1 MFKFT
6 VTQNSPEILAMEMN
20 GELNAVAAQDLQEE
34 IESLQK
40 DMVKP
45 ILIDVTRLNYISSTG
60 LRIFMIIK
68 KTANANGQTV
78 TLKGLNDIVEKVF
91 KMTGFDKMF
100 EIVYSEVDESH
111 VRKEV
116 YFHNTSFI
124 NIRIPAFALHCQELL
139 VRLVADSREP

>member
-6 VTQNSPEILAMEMN
+6 VTQNSPEILAMEMS
-20 GELNAVAAQDLQEE
+20 GELNTVAAQDLQEE

-40 DMVKP
+40 DMIKP
-45 ILIDVTRLNYISSTG
+45 MLIDVTRLNYISSTG

-100 EIVYSEVDESH
+100 EIV
-111 VRKEV
+111 
-116 YFHNTSFI
+116 
-124 NIRIPAFALHCQELL
+124 
-139 VRLVADSREP
+139 

>member
-20 GELNAVAAQDLQEE
+20 GELNTVAAQDLQEE

-45 ILIDVTRLNYISSTG
+45 ILSDVTRLNYISSTG

-100 EIVYSEVDESH
+100 EI
-111 VRKEV
+111 
-116 YFHNTSFI
+116 
-124 NIRIPAFALHCQELL
+124 
-139 VRLVADSREP
+139 

>member
-1 MFKFT
+1 MFEFT

-20 GELNAVAAQDLQEE
+20 GELNTVAAQDLQEE

-78 TLKGLNDIVEKVF
+78 TLKGFNDIVEKVF

-100 EIVYSEVDESH
+100 EIV
-111 VRKEV
+111 
-116 YFHNTSFI
+116 
-124 NIRIPAFALHCQELL
+124 
-139 VRLVADSREP
+139 

>member
-1 MFKFT
+1 MFEFK

-20 GELNAVAAQDLQEE
+20 GELNTVAAQDLQEE

-100 EIVYSEVDESH
+100 EIV
-111 VRKEV
+111 
-116 YFHNTSFI
+116 
-124 NIRIPAFALHCQELL
+124 
-139 VRLVADSREP
+139 

>member
-1 MFKFT
+1 MSKFT

-20 GELNAVAAQDLQEE
+20 EELNTVAAQDLQEE

-45 ILIDVTRLNYISSTG
+45 MLIDVTRLNYISSTG

-100 EIVYSEVDESH
+100 EIV
-111 VRKEV
+111 
-116 YFHNTSFI
+116 
-124 NIRIPAFALHCQELL
+124 
-139 VRLVADSREP
+139 

>member
-20 GELNAVAAQDLQEE
+20 GELNTVAAQDLQEE

-40 DMVKP
+40 DMIKP
-45 ILIDVTRLNYISSTG
+45 MLIDVTRLNYISSTG

-100 EIVYSEVDESH
+100 EIV
-111 VRKEV
+111 
-116 YFHNTSFI
+116 
-124 NIRIPAFALHCQELL
+124 
-139 VRLVADSREP
+139 

>member
-20 GELNAVAAQDLQEE
+20 GELNTVAAQDLQEE
-34 IESLQK
+34 IESLKK

-45 ILIDVTRLNYISSTG
+45 MLIDVTRLNYISSTG

-100 EIVYSEVDESH
+100 EIV
-111 VRKEV
+111 
-116 YFHNTSFI
+116 
-124 NIRIPAFALHCQELL
+124 
-139 VRLVADSREP
+139 

>member
-1 MFKFT
+1 MCKFT

-20 GELNAVAAQDLQEE
+20 GELNTVAAQDLQEE

-100 EIVYSEVDESH
+100 EIV
-111 VRKEV
+111 
-116 YFHNTSFI
+116 
-124 NIRIPAFALHCQELL
+124 
-139 VRLVADSREP
+139 

>member
-6 VTQNSPEILAMEMN
+6 VKQNSPEILAMEMN
-20 GELNAVAAQDLQEE
+20 GELNTVAAQDLQEE

-100 EIVYSEVDESH
+100 EIV
-111 VRKEV
+111 
-116 YFHNTSFI
+116 
-124 NIRIPAFALHCQELL
+124 
-139 VRLVADSREP
+139 

>member
-20 GELNAVAAQDLQEE
+20 GELNTVAAQDLQEE

-100 EIVYSEVDESH
+100 EIV
-111 VRKEV
+111 
-116 YFHNTSFI
+116 
-124 NIRIPAFALHCQELL
+124 
-139 VRLVADSREP
+139 

>member
-6 VTQNSPEILAMEMN
+6 VTQNSPEILEMEMN
-20 GELNAVAAQDLQEE
+20 GELNTVAAQDLQEE

-100 EIVYSEVDESH
+100 EIV
-111 VRKEV
+111 
-116 YFHNTSFI
+116 
-124 NIRIPAFALHCQELL
+124 
-139 VRLVADSREP
+139 

>member
-20 GELNAVAAQDLQEE
+20 GELNTVAAQDLQEE

-40 DMVKP
+40 DMIKP
-45 ILIDVTRLNYISSTG
+45 MLIDVTRLNYISSTG

-78 TLKGLNDIVEKVF
+78 TLLSLIH
-91 KMTGFDKMF
+91 
-100 EIVYSEVDESH
+100 I
-111 VRKEV
+111 
-116 YFHNTSFI
+116 
-124 NIRIPAFALHCQELL
+124 
-139 VRLVADSREP
+139 

>member
-20 GELNAVAAQDLQEE
+20 GELNTVAAQNLQEE

-40 DMVKP
+40 DMIKP

-100 EIVYSEVDESH
+100 EIV
-111 VRKEV
+111 
-116 YFHNTSFI
+116 
-124 NIRIPAFALHCQELL
+124 
-139 VRLVADSREP
+139 

>member
-20 GELNAVAAQDLQEE
+20 GELNTVAAQDLQEE

-78 TLKGLNDIVEKVF
+78 TIKGLNDIVEKVF

-100 EIVYSEVDESH
+100 EIV
-111 VRKEV
+111 
-116 YFHNTSFI
+116 
-124 NIRIPAFALHCQELL
+124 
-139 VRLVADSREP
+139 

>member
-20 GELNAVAAQDLQEE
+20 GELNTVAAQDLQEE

-45 ILIDVTRLNYISSTG
+45 MLIDVTRLNYISSTG

-100 EIVYSEVDESH
+100 EIV
-111 VRKEV
+111 
-116 YFHNTSFI
+116 
-124 NIRIPAFALHCQELL
+124 
-139 VRLVADSREP
+139 

>member
-20 GELNAVAAQDLQEE
+20 GELNTVAAQDLQEE

-78 TLKGLNDIVEKVF
+78 TLKGLNDIVAKVF

-100 EIVYSEVDESH
+100 EIV
-111 VRKEV
+111 
-116 YFHNTSFI
+116 
-124 NIRIPAFALHCQELL
+124 
-139 VRLVADSREP
+139 

>member
-1 MFKFT
+1 MFEFT
-6 VTQNSPEILAMEMN
+6 VTQNSPVILAMEMN
-20 GELNAVAAQDLQEE
+20 GELNTVAAQDLQEE

-45 ILIDVTRLNYISSTG
+45 MLIDVTRLNYISSTG

-100 EIVYSEVDESH
+100 EIV
-111 VRKEV
+111 
-116 YFHNTSFI
+116 
-124 NIRIPAFALHCQELL
+124 
-139 VRLVADSREP
+139 

>member
-20 GELNAVAAQDLQEE
+20 GELNTVAAQDLQEE

-45 ILIDVTRLNYISSTG
+45 MLIDVTRLNYISSTG

-78 TLKGLNDIVEKVF
+78 TLKGFNDIVEKVF

-100 EIVYSEVDESH
+100 EIV
-111 VRKEV
+111 
-116 YFHNTSFI
+116 
-124 NIRIPAFALHCQELL
+124 
-139 VRLVADSREP
+139 

>member
-20 GELNAVAAQDLQEE
+20 GELNTVAAQDLQEE

-68 KTANANGQTV
+68 KTANANGQMV

-100 EIVYSEVDESH
+100 EIV
-111 VRKEV
+111 
-116 YFHNTSFI
+116 
-124 NIRIPAFALHCQELL
+124 
-139 VRLVADSREP
+139 

>member
-20 GELNAVAAQDLQEE
+20 GELNTVAAQDLQEE

-45 ILIDVTRLNYISSTG
+45 ILIDVTCLNYISSTG
-60 LRIFMIIK
+60 LRMFMIIK

-100 EIVYSEVDESH
+100 EIV
-111 VRKEV
+111 
-116 YFHNTSFI
+116 
-124 NIRIPAFALHCQELL
+124 
-139 VRLVADSREP
+139 

>member
-6 VTQNSPEILAMEMN
+6 VTQNSPEILIMEMN
-20 GELNAVAAQDLQEE
+20 GELNTVAAQDLQEE

-100 EIVYSEVDESH
+100 EIV
-111 VRKEV
+111 
-116 YFHNTSFI
+116 
-124 NIRIPAFALHCQELL
+124 
-139 VRLVADSREP
+139 

>member
-6 VTQNSPEILAMEMN
+6 VTQNSPEILAMELN
-20 GELNAVAAQDLQEE
+20 GELNTVAAQDLQEE

-78 TLKGLNDIVEKVF
+78 TLKGFNDIVEKVF

-100 EIVYSEVDESH
+100 EIV
-111 VRKEV
+111 
-116 YFHNTSFI
+116 
-124 NIRIPAFALHCQELL
+124 
-139 VRLVADSREP
+139 

>member
-1 MFKFT
+1 
-6 VTQNSPEILAMEMN
+6 
-20 GELNAVAAQDLQEE
+20 
-34 IESLQK
+34 
-40 DMVKP
+40 MVKP

-100 EIVYSEVDESH
+100 EIV
-111 VRKEV
+111 
-116 YFHNTSFI
+116 
-124 NIRIPAFALHCQELL
+124 
-139 VRLVADSREP
+139 

>member
-6 VTQNSPEILAMEMN
+6 VTQNSPEILVMEMN
-20 GELNAVAAQDLQEE
+20 GELNTVAAQDLQEE

-45 ILIDVTRLNYISSTG
+45 MLIDVTRLNYISSTG

-68 KTANANGQTV
+68 KTANANGRTV

-100 EIVYSEVDESH
+100 EIV
-111 VRKEV
+111 
-116 YFHNTSFI
+116 
-124 NIRIPAFALHCQELL
+124 
-139 VRLVADSREP
+139 

>member
-20 GELNAVAAQDLQEE
+20 GELNTVAAQDLQEE

-60 LRIFMIIK
+60 LRIFMLIK

-100 EIVYSEVDESH
+100 EIV
-111 VRKEV
+111 
-116 YFHNTSFI
+116 
-124 NIRIPAFALHCQELL
+124 
-139 VRLVADSREP
+139 

>member
-1 MFKFT
+1 MFEFT

-20 GELNAVAAQDLQEE
+20 GEFNTVAAQDLQEE

-45 ILIDVTRLNYISSTG
+45 MLIDVTRLNYISSTG

-100 EIVYSEVDESH
+100 EIV
-111 VRKEV
+111 
-116 YFHNTSFI
+116 
-124 NIRIPAFALHCQELL
+124 
-139 VRLVADSREP
+139 

>member
-20 GELNAVAAQDLQEE
+20 GELNTVAAQDLQEE

-45 ILIDVTRLNYISSTG
+45 IHIDVTRLNYISSTG

-68 KTANANGQTV
+68 KKPLLIGWIMVQ
-78 TLKGLNDIVEKVF
+78 LVF
-91 KMTGFDKMF
+91 LIWLQVQAKH
-100 EIVYSEVDESH
+100 I
-111 VRKEV
+111 
-116 YFHNTSFI
+116 
-124 NIRIPAFALHCQELL
+124 LHYM
-139 VRLVADSREP
+139 A

>member
-1 MFKFT
+1 MFEFT

-20 GELNAVAAQDLQEE
+20 GELNTVAAQDLQEE

-45 ILIDVTRLNYISSTG
+45 IHIDVTRLNYISSTG

-100 EIVYSEVDESH
+100 EIV
-111 VRKEV
+111 
-116 YFHNTSFI
+116 
-124 NIRIPAFALHCQELL
+124 
-139 VRLVADSREP
+139 

>member
-1 MFKFT
+1 MFEFT

-20 GELNAVAAQDLQEE
+20 GELNTVAAQDLQEE

-45 ILIDVTRLNYISSTG
+45 MLIDVTRLNYISSTG

-68 KTANANGQTV
+68 KTANANGQTL

-100 EIVYSEVDESH
+100 EIV
-111 VRKEV
+111 
-116 YFHNTSFI
+116 
-124 NIRIPAFALHCQELL
+124 
-139 VRLVADSREP
+139 

>member
-6 VTQNSPEILAMEMN
+6 VTQNSHEILAMEMN
-20 GELNAVAAQDLQEE
+20 GELNTVAAQDLQEE

-100 EIVYSEVDESH
+100 EIV
-111 VRKEV
+111 
-116 YFHNTSFI
+116 
-124 NIRIPAFALHCQELL
+124 
-139 VRLVADSREP
+139 

>member
-1 MFKFT
+1 MFNFT

-20 GELNAVAAQDLQEE
+20 GELNTVAAQDLQEE

-100 EIVYSEVDESH
+100 EIV
-111 VRKEV
+111 
-116 YFHNTSFI
+116 
-124 NIRIPAFALHCQELL
+124 
-139 VRLVADSREP
+139 

>member
-6 VTQNSPEILAMEMN
+6 VTLNSPEILAMEMN
-20 GELNAVAAQDLQEE
+20 GELNTVAAQDLQEE

-100 EIVYSEVDESH
+100 EIV
-111 VRKEV
+111 
-116 YFHNTSFI
+116 
-124 NIRIPAFALHCQELL
+124 
-139 VRLVADSREP
+139 

>member
-1 MFKFT
+1 MFEFT

-20 GELNAVAAQDLQEE
+20 GELNTVAAQDLQEE

-100 EIVYSEVDESH
+100 EIV
-111 VRKEV
+111 
-116 YFHNTSFI
+116 
-124 NIRIPAFALHCQELL
+124 
-139 VRLVADSREP
+139 

>member
-20 GELNAVAAQDLQEE
+20 GELNTVAAQDLQEE

-78 TLKGLNDIVEKVF
+78 TLKGFNDIVEKVF

-100 EIVYSEVDESH
+100 EIV
-111 VRKEV
+111 
-116 YFHNTSFI
+116 
-124 NIRIPAFALHCQELL
+124 
-139 VRLVADSREP
+139 

>member
-1 MFKFT
+1 
-6 VTQNSPEILAMEMN
+6 MEMN
-20 GELNAVAAQDLQEE
+20 GELNTVAAQDLQEE

-100 EIVYSEVDESH
+100 EIV
-111 VRKEV
+111 
-116 YFHNTSFI
+116 
-124 NIRIPAFALHCQELL
+124 
-139 VRLVADSREP
+139 

>member
-1 MFKFT
+1 MFEFT

-20 GELNAVAAQDLQEE
+20 GELNTVAAQNLQEE

-100 EIVYSEVDESH
+100 EIV
-111 VRKEV
+111 
-116 YFHNTSFI
+116 
-124 NIRIPAFALHCQELL
+124 
-139 VRLVADSREP
+139 

>member
-20 GELNAVAAQDLQEE
+20 GELNTVAAQDLQEE

-91 KMTGFDKMF
+91 KMAGFDKMF
-100 EIVYSEVDESH
+100 EIV
-111 VRKEV
+111 
-116 YFHNTSFI
+116 
-124 NIRIPAFALHCQELL
+124 
-139 VRLVADSREP
+139 

>member
-6 VTQNSPEILAMEMN
+6 VTQNSPEILAMEMD
-20 GELNAVAAQDLQEE
+20 GELNTVAAQDLQEE

-100 EIVYSEVDESH
+100 EIV
-111 VRKEV
+111 
-116 YFHNTSFI
+116 
-124 NIRIPAFALHCQELL
+124 
-139 VRLVADSREP
+139 

>member
-20 GELNAVAAQDLQEE
+20 GELNTVAAQDLQEE

-45 ILIDVTRLNYISSTG
+45 MLIDVTRLNYISSTG

-78 TLKGLNDIVEKVF
+78 TLKGLNDIVEKFF

-100 EIVYSEVDESH
+100 EIV
-111 VRKEV
+111 
-116 YFHNTSFI
+116 
-124 NIRIPAFALHCQELL
+124 
-139 VRLVADSREP
+139 